1 MGHKDDLEKNIR
13 ESYRL
18 ICEYE
23 EIQRLHPDPR
33 ERMRAQHLISDQ
45 QELIRR
51 YLSEYIPLCQR
62 LGLQTAPD
70 ILELI
75 ISFSG
80 SEYQEPKKNAKAIRV
95 LFLSADPSDTSRLR
109 LGAEIR
115 EIQEQLQKARLRERF
130 ELSVRMSARPMDV
143 SQALLDI
150 QPQIVHISGHGD
162 ASGAICLE
170 NDAGKTQPVTPE
182 ALAALFKNFVE
193 KIQCV
198 VLNTC
203 YADTSAQAI
212 AKHIDYVIGTSRT
225 ISDEAAIA
233 FSIGFYQALGAG
245 CTIEEAYR
253 LGRAQVGMK
262 GFPEHLTY
270 VLRKIVA

>member
-1 MGHKDDLEKNIR
+1 MGHKDDLEKNVR

-51 YLSEYIPLCQR
+51 YLSEYVSLCQR
-62 LGLQTAPD
+62 LGLQTSPD

-75 ISFSG
+75 TSFSG
-80 SEYQEPKKNAKAIRV
+80 SEYQEPKKNAKAVRV
-95 LFLSADPSDTSRLR
+95 LFLSADPSNASRLR

-162 ASGAICLE
+162 ASGAICFE
-170 NDAGKTQPVTPE
+170 NNAGEAQSVAPD
-182 ALAALFKNFVE
+182 ALAALFENFADQ
-193 KIQCV
+193 IRCI

-203 YADTSAQAI
+203 YADTPAYAI
-212 AKHIDYVIGTSRT
+212 AKHIDYVIGTSRA
-225 ISDEAAIA
+225 IGDETAIA
-233 FSIGFYQALGAG
+233 FSVGFYQALGAG

-253 LGRAQVGMK
+253 LGRAQVGVK
-262 GFPEHLTY
+262 GISEHLTY
-270 VLRKIVA
+270 VLRKMVA